1 MITDIRPY
9 KLSDKE
15 NVIKIFNSNCPKYF
29 DKNDLSD
36 LIDFLDNYADS
47 NFKVVLFNKEVIGC
61 GGHYVKHS
69 DKVFGIAWVMFWR
82 FSMGKAN
89 FQIISKQFFKHILTN
104 IDKEN
109 LDFDIVINTSQL
121 LEKTF
126 NKFDFWTERVIKNG
140 YGENLDHYVMRRKL
154 NTKKKNA

>member
-1 MITDIRPY
+1 
-9 KLSDKE
+9 
-15 NVIKIFNSNCPKYF
+15 
-29 DKNDLSD
+29 
-36 LIDFLDNYADS
+36 
-47 NFKVVLFNKEVIGC
+47 
-61 GGHYVKHS
+61 
-69 DKVFGIAWVMFWR
+69 MFRR

-154 NTKKKNA
+154 NTKKTNA